1 MSNTSKNLLTFTASM
16 LAIFGMLA
24 TIAYYVDKNYGEG
37 TAGVVFAIL
46 LGVGLTMAI
55 RTIGTFQDNRT
66 HQSAGDDITSF
77 AEAMSK
83 TQMHAMRAQAEL
95 ARADGA
101 VRVVEAKAGL
111 LTHKDELQRRQRIW
125 RQADEDAR
133 RDAEAQRKQDQAEQ
147 DAQQSR
153 QWWTQDADAVDVELQ

>member
-1 MSNTSKNLLTFTASM
+1 MSNTSKNLVSFTVAM
-16 LAIFGMLA
+16 ATMALIFWGLG
-24 TIAYYVDKNYGEG
+24 YYIDQNFGGG
-37 TAGVVFAIL
+37 TSILVGAVLVGVVIASTISMMT
-46 LGVGLTMAI
+46 TMMN
-55 RTIGTFQDNRT
+55 NRT

-133 RDAEAQRKQDQAEQ
+133 RDAEAQRRQDQAAA

-153 QWWTQDADAVDVELQ
+153 QWWTTDADAVDVELQ